1 MRIPYNWLRE
11 YVPVE
16 LDPAELA
23 EKLTMAGIAVEELV
37 DPGAPYRRLRVG
49 EVAELRPHPETEKLL
64 VGCVR
69 LAGGEITVITA
80 ARNLRTGDKV
90 PVALAGTRLPDGRL
104 IEETVFQGVVSQ
116 GMLCSEE
123 ELGLSR
129 KSDGIMVLPSK
140 TPLESDFANI
150 LELDEPVLVLELT
163 PNRADCYG
171 VFGVVR
177 EVAALT
183 GSRVNPP
190 ELDVSEETKQKVD
203 DFVSVEL
210 RAPDLCPRYTGRVF
224 FDVQVGESPLW
235 LKTRLLA
242 AGMRP
247 VNNVVDLTNYVM
259 WEMNQPLHAFD
270 LDRLAGAK
278 IIIRRARQGETLVTL
293 DEVERKLE
301 PEHLVI
307 ADAQKAQGIAGVM
320 GGGYSEVTQNT
331 RRVFLEAAYFSPV
344 NTRRTAQTLAV
355 RSEAALRF
363 GKGLDPEG
371 VTAGLN
377 RAAVLLTKLGIG
389 RVSKGIVDYYPA
401 PVQTKKIKLR
411 PDKVNTLLG
420 TTLDAGYIK
429 EILRRLNFRI
439 EEEHEK
445 QVTVTIP
452 SYRRDIEYEA
462 DLAEEVARIH
472 GYEKIPTTYPAANR
486 PGVLTP
492 RQQFEEK
499 LRILMQGYGLSE
511 AVTYSF
517 HGERVF
523 DRLNFP
529 QDHPLRNT
537 VRLKVSLSE
546 EGSLMRTTLLGGILE
561 VLSYNAKRKQD
572 DLNLYELARVYLPA
586 GEEKQ
591 LPREN
596 LHLAGTLMGR
606 TAEKGWNQP
615 DATVDFYD
623 GKGLVESLLTELRI
637 TDAVWRKDEH
647 PTLHPGR
654 TACLELNGRKAG
666 VVGEVHPDVK
676 ETFDL
681 NSPVVLFELDAETL
695 WTEAEKGTV
704 TVKPLPKFPPVLRD
718 LAVVAPDKIR
728 VEEIIRLLAKTGGEL
743 LEKVEL
749 FDVYSGGQIPTG
761 RRSLAFSLVFRLDD
775 RTLQDDEV
783 NEKLEEMTA
792 KLSKEFDA
800 AVRR

>member
-16 LDPAELA
+16 LEPGELA

-37 DPGAPYRRLRVG
+37 DPGAPYRSLRVG
-49 EVAELRPHPETEKLL
+49 EVTELKPHPETEKLL
-64 VGCVR
+64 VCRVR
-69 LAGGEITVITA
+69 LSDGEITVITA

-90 PVALAGTRLPDGRL
+90 PVALAGTRLPDGQL
-104 IEETVFQGVVSQ
+104 IEETVFKGVVSQ

-129 KSDGIMVLPSK
+129 KADGIMVLPSK
-140 TPLESDFANI
+140 TRLEDDFVNI
-150 LELDEPVLVLELT
+150 LELNEPVLVLELT

-171 VFGVVR
+171 ILGVAR

-183 GSRVNPP
+183 GCRLNPP
-190 ELDVSEETKQKVD
+190 ELDVLEETKEKVD
-203 DFVSVEL
+203 DFISVEL
-210 RAPDLCPRYTGRVF
+210 RDPDLCPRYTGRVF

-259 WEMNQPLHAFD
+259 WELNQPLHAFD
-270 LDRLAGAK
+270 LDRLEGPK
-278 IIIRRARQGETLVTL
+278 IIVRRARPGETLVTL

-301 PEHLVI
+301 PDHLVI

-320 GGGYSEVTQNT
+320 GGRYSEVTANT

-344 NTRRTAQTLAV
+344 NTRRTAQAQAI

-363 GKGLDPEG
+363 GKGIDPEQ
-371 VTAGLN
+371 VNAGLN
-377 RAAVLLTKLGIG
+377 RTAFLLTKLGIG
-389 RVSKGIVDYYPA
+389 KVGKGIVDYYPR
-401 PVQTKKIKLR
+401 PDQPKKISLR
-411 PDKVNTLLG
+411 PDKINSLLG
-420 TTLDAGYIK
+420 TTLDPGYIR
-429 EILRRLNFRI
+429 EILGRLNFGIEKAQENRI
-439 EEEHEK
+439 I
-445 QVTVTIP
+445 VTVP
-452 SYRRDIEYEA
+452 SYRRDVEYEA

-472 GYEKIPTTYPAANR
+472 GYDKIPTTYPAAMR

-517 HGERVF
+517 HGEKVF
-523 DRLNFP
+523 DRLNLSC
-529 QDHPLRNT
+529 DHPLRNT
-537 VRLKVSLSE
+537 VRLKVPLSE
-546 EGSLMRTTLLGGILE
+546 DYSLMRTTLLGAILE
-561 VLSYNAKRKQD
+561 VLSYNAKRKED
-572 DLNLYELARVYLPA
+572 DLSVYELARVYLPS

-596 LHLAGTLMGR
+596 LYLSGGLMGR
-606 TAEKGWNQP
+606 ASEKGWNQP
-615 DATVDFYD
+615 ADPVDFYD
-623 GKGLVESLLTELRI
+623 GKGLVESLLTDLRI
-637 TDAVWRKDEH
+637 PDAVWRRDEH

-654 TACLELNGRKAG
+654 TACLELNGRKVG
-666 VVGEVHPDVK
+666 VVGEIHPDVK

-681 NSPVVLFELDAETL
+681 NSPVVLFELDVEAL
-695 WTEAEKGTV
+695 WTAAGKETIK
-704 TVKPLPKFPPVLRD
+704 VKPLPKFPPVLRD
-718 LAVVAPDKIR
+718 LAVVAPEKVR
-728 VEEIIRLLAKTGGEL
+728 VEEIVRLLVKTGGEL
-743 LEKVEL
+743 LEKVDL
-749 FDVYSGGQIPTG
+749 FDVYSGGQIPPG
-761 RRSLAFSLVFRLDD
+761 HRSLAFSLVFRTNN

-783 NEKLEEMTA
+783 NEKLEDMIS
-792 KLSKEFDA
+792 KLATEFNA
-800 AVRR
+800 VVRR